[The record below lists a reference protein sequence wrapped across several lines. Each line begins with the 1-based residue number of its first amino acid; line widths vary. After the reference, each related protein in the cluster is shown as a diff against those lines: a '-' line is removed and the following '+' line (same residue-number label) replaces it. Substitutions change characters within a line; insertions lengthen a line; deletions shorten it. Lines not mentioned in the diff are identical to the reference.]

1 MGSLQIFE
9 IVQIVPN
16 RAKHLVKGVGQIQK
30 STAWV
35 IWNLF
40 FFTVLTINISR
51 VNHSFVT
58 AENLESCNAL
68 INDLKTGL
76 YVNEIS

>member
-16 RAKHLVKGVGQIQK
+16 RAKHLVKGVEQIQK

-40 FFTVLTINISR
+40 FLLSWQLISVGLTTLSLLQKISNP
-51 VNHSFVT
+51 VM
-58 AENLESCNAL
+58 L
-68 INDLKTGL
+68 
-76 YVNEIS
+76 